1 MGNYIE
7 TIDDIVM
14 ESEIEILMKM
24 GDMFT
29 KQFVMESYYMEEE
42 PKEEP
47 KEEKNENT
55 EKAPKVDGVNALK
68 RFWNWLRRC
77 IYAIRTRISHYFADK
92 SVKKTIDKLSG
103 FKPDEMIA
111 ISNKTY
117 TEIERLIKEY
127 LNPGKRMK
135 DKADRL
141 VRFDPKINYQQY
153 AASYEKI
160 ASFHLRQEYSGKNEP
175 QLDEEDQVNVK
186 ASKLIDIFKKFK
198 EMLQTMHDEVVNV
211 EKNFK
216 EVKSNLDEETI
227 KSNNFQ
233 QYVRFMT
240 ASMKLN
246 FYLIKEYG
254 SWCKLINMTL
264 SDSGQKMF
272 KSYTVAKEAPP
283 ITYFREFTK
292 EDKLSDVG
300 NAMKEYVNKSPNGSA
315 HFQWYNTGND
325 KYKNSGYRRLLQNVL
340 SRYPI
345 SDYDIVIVATTE
357 NDTDRINY
365 SCMVIPAELDFKSIA
380 KRVGFK
386 RVTINSGESVDT
398 VIIEK

>member
-24 GDMFT
+24 GDMYQ
-29 KQFVMESYYMEEE
+29 KQFVMESYFMEEDT
-42 PKEEP
+42 P

-117 TEIERLIKEY
+117 TEIERLIKEM
-127 LNPGKRMK
+127 LNPSKRMK

-141 VRFDPKINYQQY
+141 VHFDPKINYQQY
-153 AASYEKI
+153 AATYEKL
-160 ASFHLRQEYSGKNEP
+160 ASFHSRQEYSGRNQP
-175 QLDEEDQVNVK
+175 DIDEEDQIDVK

-198 EMLQTMHDEVVNV
+198 EMLQTMHDDAVNV

-216 EVKSNLDEETI
+216 EIKSNLDEETV

-240 ASMKLN
+240 ASMKMN

-254 SWCKLINMTL
+254 SWCTLINMTL
-264 SDSGQKMF
+264 SETGQKMF
-272 KSYTVAKEAPP
+272 KSYRKMQQLPP
-283 ITYFREFTK
+283 IRYFREFTK

-325 KYKNSGYRRLLQNVL
+325 KYKNNVSHLLSNVT
-340 SRYPI
+340 SRF
-345 SDYDIVIVATTE
+345 DTKEYDIVLVIIDE
-357 NDTDRINY
+357 KDDTRVNCT
-365 SCMVIPAELDFKSIA
+365 CMVIPVELDFKLLTA
-380 KRVGFK
+380 QFK
-386 RVTINSGESVDT
+386 PENIGDSYVLAVTI
-398 VIIEK
+398 EK